1 MEQNKANPYHHSK
14 FYKLIDPESQYYYGG
29 STCNRLSVRMSVHR
43 ENAKKYPERKVCRA
57 FNEIGW
63 DNVKIMI
70 EKELCL
76 ENRDQ
81 LNKAENEYIVAS
93 MHDEKCLNS
102 YTAWTGLDR
111 SEYRKQ
117 YNQQR
122 ADEIKQRY
130 IQYNQDHA
138 EEKKK
143 YRQEHAEQI
152 KQWHKEYRQE
162 HPEKIEN
169 YRQEHAEEVREQK
182 KQYTKA
188 HR

>member
-1 MEQNKANPYHHSK
+1 
-14 FYKLIDPESQYYYGG
+14 
-29 STCNRLSVRMSVHR
+29 
-43 ENAKKYPERKVCRA
+43 
-57 FNEIGW
+57 
-63 DNVKIMI
+63 
-70 EKELCL
+70 
-76 ENRDQ
+76 
-81 LNKAENEYIVAS
+81 

-130 IQYNQDHA
+130 MQYNQDHA

-162 HPEKIEN
+162 HPEKNRKLQTRTRRRSKRTKKRNTPKHTDNKIIK
-169 YRQEHAEEVREQK
+169 EVGNSNNEIQQK
-182 KQYTKA
+182 LFVFTVVL
-188 HR
+188 